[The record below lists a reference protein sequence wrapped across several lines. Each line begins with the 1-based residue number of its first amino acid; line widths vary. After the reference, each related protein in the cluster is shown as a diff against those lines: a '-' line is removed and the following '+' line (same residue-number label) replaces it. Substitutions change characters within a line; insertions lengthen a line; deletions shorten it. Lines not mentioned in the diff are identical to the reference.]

1 MNEHSVLIGRK
12 PLRYLEQSVPLRE
25 KSKEDWEFRAA
36 KVRESIGGMISELTD
51 DMVVKDIFMS
61 FLGLIF
67 TLI

>member
-1 MNEHSVLIGRK
+1 MLIGRK
-12 PLRYLEQSVPLRE
+12 PLRYLEQNVPLRE

-36 KVRESIGGMISELTD
+36 KESIGGLISELTD
-51 DMVVKDIFMS
+51 DMIVKDIFMS